1 MKQRVAEYFASR
13 GGRTKGDWRMVVKT
27 ITLFAVLFGAYGLI
41 LTGWFS
47 PLGML
52 GLTMVMGVGMAGIGF
67 SVAHDALHGAY
78 AERAWVNKVMG
89 YSFDLLGANGYM
101 WKITHNV
108 VHHTYTN
115 IQGVDGDLEVSP
127 YLRLSPRSA
136 YRPIH
141 RYQHWY
147 AFAAYSLSTLVWV
160 LLKDY
165 RYFLR
170 GELGPYKDKK
180 HEPVEYV
187 TLIVAK
193 LVYYGWA
200 IVLPL
205 VLLHLA
211 WWQVAIGFL
220 VFHLTA
226 GIILGIIFQLAHVV
240 EQTAH
245 PQPDE
250 TGAMEHAW
258 LLHELETTAD
268 FGQQNH
274 LLTWYV
280 GGLNYQ
286 IEHHLF
292 PKVCSVHYPAIS
304 VIIRELAQKYGMPYH
319 NNRTLRSAIASHL
332 KVLRILGTGATEIP
346 APVEAAA

>member
-1 MKQRVAEYFASR
+1 MV
-13 GGRTKGDWRMVVKT
+13 TKTV
-27 ITLFAVLFGAYGLI
+27 TLFAVLFGAYGLI

-47 PLGML
+47 PLQML

-67 SVAHDALHGAY
+67 SVSHDALHGAY
-78 AERAWVNKVMG
+78 AERAWVNRLMG

-101 WKITHNV
+101 WKATHNI

-141 RYQHWY
+141 RYQHFY
-147 AFAAYSLSTLVWV
+147 ALAAYSLSTLVWV

-165 RYFLR
+165 KYFLR
-170 GELGPYKDKK
+170 GETGPYPG
-180 HEPVEYV
+180 HRPPAVEV
-187 TLIVAK
+187 LTLIVGK

-200 IVLPL
+200 IVVPLL
-205 VLLHLA
+205 VLDVA

-245 PQPDE
+245 PQPNAVGE
-250 TGAMEHAW
+250 MEHSW
-258 LLHELETTAD
+258 MLHELETTAD
-268 FGQQNH
+268 FGQRNW

-292 PKVCSVHYPAIS
+292 PRVCSIHYPAIGRI
-304 VIIRELAQKYGMPYH
+304 VRELAAKYGMPYH
-319 NNRTLRSAIASHL
+319 ANPTLRAAVASHL
-332 KVLRILGTGATEIP
+332 TVLRVLGTGV
-346 APVEAAA
+346 VEYPINA

>member
-1 MKQRVAEYFASR
+1 
-13 GGRTKGDWRMVVKT
+13 MVLKT
-27 ITLFAVLFGAYGLI
+27 VTLYAVLFVPYGLI

-47 PLGML
+47 PLAML
-52 GLTMVMGVGMAGIGF
+52 GLTIIMGIGMAGIGF

-78 AERAWVNKVMG
+78 SERAWVNRLVG

-141 RYQHWY
+141 RYQHLY
-147 AFAAYSLSTLVWV
+147 AFAAYSLSTLIWV
-160 LLKDY
+160 TLKDFK
-165 RYFLR
+165 YFLR
-170 GELGPYKDKK
+170 GERGPHRGKK
-180 HEPVEYV
+180 LPASEII
-187 TLIVAK
+187 TLIGFK
-193 LVYYGWA
+193 TLYYAWA
-200 IVLPL
+200 IAIPVI
-205 VLLHLA
+205 VLHLA
-211 WWQVAIGFL
+211 WWQIVLGFL
-220 VFHLTA
+220 AFHLSA

-245 PQPDE
+245 PMPDAS
-250 TGAMEHAW
+250 GAMEHAW

-268 FGQQNH
+268 FGQQNR

-280 GGLNYQ
+280 GGLNFQ

-292 PKVCSVHYPAIS
+292 PKVCSVHYPALSRI
-304 VIIRELAQKYGMPYH
+304 VRELAAKYGMPYH
-319 NNRTLRSAIASHL
+319 VNPTLRAAIASHIR
-332 KVLRILGTGATEIP
+332 VLRQLGQGATELK
-346 APVEAAA
+346 VAA